1 MVLSRLMFLK
11 SYVTFYPNQVSL
23 FNMFDAILIL
33 SVPMNSSDSNIYFH
47 TKYLV
52 QNIDFSR

>member
-1 MVLSRLMFLK
+1 MFLK

-52 QNIDFSR
+52 QNIDLSR